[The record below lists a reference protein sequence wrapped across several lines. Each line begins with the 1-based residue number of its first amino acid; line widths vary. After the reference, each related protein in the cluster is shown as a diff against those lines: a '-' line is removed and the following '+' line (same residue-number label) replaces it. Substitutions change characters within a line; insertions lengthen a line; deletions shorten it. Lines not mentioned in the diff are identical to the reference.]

1 MVSPE
6 VAVLQGQVAEL
17 QDEMTGMQMSL
28 SGLLTLGPRMEAIEA
43 VQRAQDIRI
52 SHIDRVVMS
61 IQSDIQKLQK
71 VFAVLESQR
80 AQDGLTLSSI
90 LETQHRMLELLQ
102 PKVTVG

>member
-1 MVSPE
+1 
-6 VAVLQGQVAEL
+6 
-17 QDEMTGMQMSL
+17 MTGMQMSL

-71 VFAVLESQR
+71 VFSVLETQR